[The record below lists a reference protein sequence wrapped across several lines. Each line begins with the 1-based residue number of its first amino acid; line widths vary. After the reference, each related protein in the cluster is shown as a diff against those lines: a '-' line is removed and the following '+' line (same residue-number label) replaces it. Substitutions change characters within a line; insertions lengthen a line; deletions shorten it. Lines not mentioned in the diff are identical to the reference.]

1 MYEIED
7 FYDFMVQIDGRKKE
21 NLGSWFSDA
30 SQPFNKYS
38 HHSSVVK
45 VSCIELTFLLS
56 DTDKAFSYICCAQ

>member
-1 MYEIED
+1 MEISTLNSNLQCFVYEIEN
-7 FYDFMVQIDGRKKE
+7 FYAFMVQIDRRKKE

-45 VSCIELTFLLS
+45 VSCI
-56 DTDKAFSYICCAQ
+56 

>member
-45 VSCIELTFLLS
+45 VSCI
-56 DTDKAFSYICCAQ
+56 